1 MFWKNSCKW
10 TTYQNKIRL
19 ILYIRH
25 RLAANPSGLPLAM
38 SLKQINRKSNSEL
51 VKAIT
56 NLKDAARKN
65 EAPLWRSVAIRLE
78 GPSQNW
84 PSVNISKLEYN
95 ADKNSKVVVPGK
107 LLGAGTIT
115 KKVTV
120 TAYSFTQSA
129 VKKIEAAG
137 GKCLSYNDFIK
148 SNPKGTNV
156 MVIG

>member
-1 MFWKNSCKW
+1 MFWKNSCIW
-10 TTYQNKIRL
+10 TTYKNKVRL

-25 RLAANPSGLPLAM
+25 RLAANLSGLPLAM

-56 NLKDAARKN
+56 NLKNAARKN

-78 GPSQNW
+78 GPSKNW
-84 PSVNISKLEYN
+84 PSVNISKLEYKVDN
-95 ADKNSKVVVPGK
+95 NSKVVVPGK

-120 TAYSFTQSA
+120 TAYSFSQSA